1 MVKNSTRENS
11 KTARESLVLGSNYV
25 ICDTTGAKVKK
36 LGHKIRRSYLVCVC
50 LANAFCKKFSLVL
63 NQYYEGA

>member
-11 KTARESLVLGSNYV
+11 ETARESLVLGSNYV

-36 LGHKIRRSYLVCVC
+36 LRHKIRRSYLVCGY
-50 LANAFCKKFSLVL
+50 LANAFCK
-63 NQYYEGA
+63 